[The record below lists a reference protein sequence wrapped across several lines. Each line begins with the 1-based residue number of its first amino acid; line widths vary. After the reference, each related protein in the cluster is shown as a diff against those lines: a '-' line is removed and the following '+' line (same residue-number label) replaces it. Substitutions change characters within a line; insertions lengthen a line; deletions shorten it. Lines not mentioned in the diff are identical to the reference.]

1 MTKSNPKGRKS
12 MRTGVCRLLANA
24 LTLVCIAAVV
34 SASSSSTQNAA
45 PLASTREFYEILFSD
60 LVVRGTVLSM
70 DTELLPFEDVFPEYA
85 GRSHNGFAEVH
96 KITLDVTERMKGD
109 GEIERLVF
117 AATSPA
123 RIPRLNA
130 GQQVIVG
137 LQQVP
142 KWLDGEMLRLRTE
155 EGLYVY
161 DGTNWVAHGPILGG
175 REYTIE
181 QIEYQL
187 KAVSMPQLTR
197 SADAVFIGTV
207 TGVSSADYL
216 SPKREFAEVATL
228 SFSVETIL
236 KGFPGKDVEVSM
248 IGRGMFWPSWR
259 GKMPQHVNVGE
270 RYFVFLS
277 TDDGVTFALGGI
289 NGFYQV
295 VKDSLFYDNRLK
307 LPIDTAKVADM
318 VRRTLED
325 E

>member
-1 MTKSNPKGRKS
+1 
-12 MRTGVCRLLANA
+12 
-24 LTLVCIAAVV
+24 
-34 SASSSSTQNAA
+34 
-45 PLASTREFYEILFSD
+45 
-60 LVVRGTVLSM
+60 
-70 DTELLPFEDVFPEYA
+70 
-85 GRSHNGFAEVH
+85 
-96 KITLDVTERMKGD
+96 
-109 GEIERLVF
+109 
-117 AATSPA
+117 
-123 RIPRLNA
+123 
-130 GQQVIVG
+130 
-137 LQQVP
+137 VP